1 MKLIFKQRLLS
12 LFDSYDIYDDQDQ
25 VVFKVEG
32 KLSFGHKLLIY
43 NVHDELVGMIK
54 EELLTFMPR
63 FALYKNNQYVGSI
76 RKVFQLF
83 KPAYVLD
90 YLNWSI
96 EGEIM
101 EWNYDIYDENH
112 QRVAKID
119 KELLHLTDIYILDVE
134 DFQYALDVLMIAL
147 AIDIE
152 KCSRQK

>member
-1 MKLIFKQRLLS
+1 
-12 LFDSYDIYDDQDQ
+12 
-25 VVFKVEG
+25 
-32 KLSFGHKLLIY
+32 
-43 NVHDELVGMIK
+43 
-54 EELLTFMPR
+54 MPR
-63 FALYKNNQYVGSI
+63 FALYKNDQYVGSI

-119 KELLHLTDIYILDVE
+119 KELLHLTDTYILDVAN
-134 DFQYALDVLMIAL
+134 FQYALDVLMIAL

>member
-43 NVHDELVGMIK
+43 NAHDELVGMIK

-63 FALYKNNQYVGSI
+63 FALYKNDQYVGSI

-119 KELLHLTDIYILDVE
+119 KELLHLTDTYILDVAN
-134 DFQYALDVLMIAL
+134 FQYALDVLMIAL